1 MDTIR
6 RKFIEALKA
15 TNTSEIIEQMDRDG
29 ELEKIFPH
37 ILEMKKIGKCRFHVV
52 DSFTHSMNAL
62 KELEKVI
69 NKKFFPNHLVEF
81 VRDDIYT
88 QVDDEFKKVEL
99 LKLAT
104 FLHDMGKPRSM
115 TVGEDG
121 NAHFK
126 GHEKIGADMLHDVI
140 AEFKIS
146 EKAEEIVHKYI
157 EYHMMLLE
165 FYKNDNMGK
174 KVLYKAFRKVG
185 PDIAGV
191 MIIGYSDV
199 VCTRRLI
206 YENENYGVLR
216 TYIDYALTSY
226 YYRFDEE
233 ISTENQIY

>member
-1 MDTIR
+1 MD
-6 RKFIEALKA
+6 K
-15 TNTSEIIEQMDRDG
+15 DR

-37 ILEMKKIGKCRFHVV
+37 IIEMKKIGKCRYHVV

-69 NKKFFPNHLVEF
+69 NERFFPNHLVEF
-81 VRDDIYT
+81 VRDDIET

-104 FLHDMGKPRSM
+104 FLHDMGKPKSM
-115 TVGEDG
+115 TIGEDG

-126 GHEKIGADMLHDVI
+126 GHEKLGADMLHDVI
-140 AEFKIS
+140 ADFGIS
-146 EKAEEIVHKYI
+146 EEAENIVHKYI

-185 PDIAGV
+185 ADIAGI

-233 ISTENQIY
+233 SE

>member
-1 MDTIR
+1 MI
-6 RKFIEALKA
+6 
-15 TNTSEIIEQMDRDG
+15 
-29 ELEKIFPH
+29 
-37 ILEMKKIGKCRFHVV
+37 
-52 DSFTHSMNAL
+52 
-62 KELEKVI
+62 
-69 NKKFFPNHLVEF
+69 NHLVEF

-104 FLHDMGKPRSM
+104 FLHDMGKPRSITVGEDGNAHFKGHEKIGADM
-115 TVGEDG
+115 LLATFLHDMGKPRSITVGEDG